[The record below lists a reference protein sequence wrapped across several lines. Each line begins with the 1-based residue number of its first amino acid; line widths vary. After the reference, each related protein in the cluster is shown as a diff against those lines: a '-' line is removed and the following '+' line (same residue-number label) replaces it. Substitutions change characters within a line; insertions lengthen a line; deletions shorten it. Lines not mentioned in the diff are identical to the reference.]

1 MSVDVGDI
9 APDFTIP
16 GVDRGERGEYTL
28 SDYRGGTVVLVFY
41 PADNSPVCTVQLN
54 SYNDDLAQFAD
65 LGTTILAI
73 SPQNL
78 DKHEGFSAKQGGFGF
93 PMLADTNKSVG
104 ELYDIVALL
113 GFYRRS
119 IFVVDA
125 DGTISYAH
133 RSVAGVT
140 YRPVD
145 ELLDAVRATH

>member
-1 MSVDVGDI
+1 MGVGVGDL
-9 APDFTIP
+9 APDFTIS

-41 PADNSPVCTVQLN
+41 PADNSPVCTAQLN
-54 SYNDDLAQFAD
+54 SYNNDVGQFAD
-65 LGTTILAI
+65 LGATVFAI
-73 SPQNL
+73 SPQDL
-78 DKHEGFSAKQGGFGF
+78 DKHEGFSAKQGGFNF
-93 PMLADTNKSVG
+93 PMFADTNKSVG
-104 ELYDIVALL
+104 EMYDIVGFL

-119 IFVVDA
+119 IFVIDA

-145 ELLDAVRATH
+145 ELLDAVKATH